1 MADPQQVLAQRVHDA
16 IVASFGPDY
25 GDADPLIRPS
35 SFADFQANVALPLGK
50 RLRRPPREVAAELA
64 ARLDVAD
71 ICADPEVSGP
81 GFINL
86 TLRDDWIAAQASRM
100 LGDPRLGLELTGH
113 PQTVVVEY
121 SSPNVA
127 KEMHVGHLRTTIVGD
142 AIASVLEFA
151 GHRVIRD
158 NHVGDWGTPF
168 GMLIEHLL
176 DVGEESADAELL
188 TTDPNA
194 FYQAARYKFDNDP
207 AFTERA
213 RSRLVR
219 LQAGDQ
225 DTLAIWQRLVD
236 ISRGYLHQVYTRLR
250 VSLTDDDIRGE
261 SFYNDLLADTVAILV
276 ERGIATE
283 SEGAL
288 CAFPS
293 GFTGREGKPL
303 PLIIRKSDGGYNYAT
318 TDLAAIRYR
327 VDKLSCDRAVYV
339 VGSEQALHFQM
350 VFAVA
355 REAGWIPDGARFEHA
370 QIGMVLGEDGN
381 RLKTREGETPKLAGL
396 LTEGIDRARGILDEV
411 DAASRFGPAELDAVA
426 EAVGIGAVKYADLS
440 TARESAYLFD
450 WDRMISF
457 RGNTGPY
464 LQYATARI
472 RSIFRR
478 ADAGAAGVAGAQEDE
493 LAGAAEAAARAV
505 GVTLTAV
512 PERALALRLLSFGAM
527 VTQLGETAEPHR
539 LCAYLFEVASL
550 FTTFY
555 EECPVLK
562 AESESLRV
570 SRLALC
576 ALTLDVLARGL
587 GLLGVPVPERM

>member
-1 MADPQQVLAQRVHDA
+1 MKDA

-64 ARLDVAD
+64 AHLDVAD
-71 ICADPEVSGP
+71 ICIEPEVSGP

-86 TLRDDWIAAQASRM
+86 TLRDEWIAAQASQL
-100 LGDPRLGLELTGH
+100 LGDARLGLAPAGH

-142 AIASVLEFA
+142 AIARVLEFA
-151 GHRVIRD
+151 GHQVIRD

-176 DVGEESADAELL
+176 DVGENSPDAALL

-194 FYQAARYKFDNDP
+194 FYQAARRKFDNDP

-213 RSRLVR
+213 RNRLVR
-219 LQAGDQ
+219 LQAGDP
-225 DTLAIWQRLVD
+225 DTMVIWQRLVD
-236 ISRGYLHQVYTRLR
+236 ISRGYLHQVYTRLQ
-250 VSLTDDDIRGE
+250 VTLTDADIRGE
-261 SFYNDLLADTVAILV
+261 SFYNDMLAGTVGELE
-276 ERGIATE
+276 ERGLATI
-283 SEGAL
+283 SDGAL
-288 CAFPS
+288 CAFPA

-303 PLIIRKSDGGYNYAT
+303 PLIIRKSDGGYNYAS
-318 TDLAAIRYR
+318 TDLAAVRYR
-327 VDKLSCDRAVYV
+327 VDKLNVDRSIYV

-355 REAGWIPDGARFEHA
+355 REAGWIPEGVSFEHA

-381 RLKTREGETPKLAGL
+381 RIKTREGETPKLSGL
-396 LTEGIDRARGILDEV
+396 LQEGVDRARGILDEL
-411 DAASRFGPAELDAVA
+411 DAASRFDPDELDAVA

-440 TARESAYLFD
+440 TARDSAYLFD
-450 WDRMISF
+450 WERMISF

-478 ADAGAAGVAGAQEDE
+478 AEDAETGGSAAGGGSAEAGARAAGVTIT
-493 LAGAAEAAARAV
+493 AA
-505 GVTLTAV
+505 
-512 PERALALRLLSFGAM
+512 PERALALRLLGFGAV
-527 VTQLGETAEPHR
+527 VTQLAETAEPHR
-539 LCAYLFEVASL
+539 LCAYLFDVASL

-562 AESESLRV
+562 AQTEALRV

-576 ALTLDVLARGL
+576 ALTLDVLALGL
-587 GLLGVPVPERM
+587 NLLGVPVPERM

>member
-1 MADPQQVLAQRVHDA
+1 MHDA

-505 GVTLTAV
+505 GVTLTAA

-539 LCAYLFEVASL
+539 MCAYLFEVASL